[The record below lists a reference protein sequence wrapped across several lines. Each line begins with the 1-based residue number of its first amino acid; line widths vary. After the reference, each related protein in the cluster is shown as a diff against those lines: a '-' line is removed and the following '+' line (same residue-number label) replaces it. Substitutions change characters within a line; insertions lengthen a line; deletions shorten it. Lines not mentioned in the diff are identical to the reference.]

1 MNKILPIILVVLFS
15 SNVFAEVTEQDYLD
29 EAKER
34 AKAVLVSKFYLS
46 NGRYGYNLLANQGYY
61 NGQLEARSSELC
73 GKKGYV
79 LVREETLTS
88 TVRRRIIQCNE

>member
-1 MNKILPIILVVLFS
+1 MLVILFS
-15 SNVFAEVTEQDYLD
+15 SNVFADEEITEQDYIN
-29 EAKER
+29 EAKEM
-34 AKAVLVSKFYLS
+34 AEDVLVSKFYLS
-46 NGRYGYNLLANQGYY
+46 NGRYGYHLLANHGYFC
-61 NGQLEARSSELC
+61 GELEARTSELC